1 MARFGGEGV
10 DLSVG
15 RDHNARDMQG
25 DYAECGVRAALMC
38 LALMARR
45 TGNVAM
51 EDSDSY
57 ELQIGDFP
65 EPNITKGAVLWVAD
79 KVPNLGADELW
90 LAQEIADQLLKA
102 CR

>member
-15 RDHNARDMQG
+15 HDHHGSHMQG
-25 DYAECGVRAALMC
+25 DYAKCGVRAALMC
-38 LALMARR
+38 FVLMARR

-51 EDSDSY
+51 DYLDSY

-65 EPNITKGAVLWVAD
+65 EPSITTGALLWVAD